1 MTRWTRRPNALAT
14 MGASPSPHHFQAF
27 RHAVSSLTPPL
38 TPRPRA
44 SAERPPARSP
54 LVTLAV
60 VTVLTGIGAGL
71 GGMLLALLLHAIQH
85 VAYGYG
91 AGHIIGKESFL
102 QGVTDTAP
110 WRRVAVLV
118 VCGLIGGG
126 GWWALYRYARPLV
139 SISAAIKPGGPRI
152 PLFST
157 TVHALLQI
165 VTVAMGSPLGREV
178 APREIGAA
186 IASWLSR
193 RTGLTAAERRVMIA
207 CGAGAG
213 LAAVYNVPLGG
224 AMFVLEV
231 LLGTFGWS
239 VAVPAIA
246 TSAIAAVVAWIGLGD
261 EQQYH
266 VPAYAINAQLV
277 VWSVLCGPIFGAAA
291 HGFSRVTSR
300 ARDASPKDW
309 RLPLYAVINFAG
321 IGVLAIWFPQLL
333 GNGKGPAGLSFDND
347 LGIGLA
353 AVLLVLRVLI
363 TTTTLRAGAKGGL
376 LTPGLA
382 NGALL
387 AIVIAGLA
395 NHVWPGLSAGTFAII
410 GAGAFLAASM
420 QMPITATVLIL
431 EFTHVNHD
439 LAIPLLLAVAGSVST
454 LRLLARAQRP
464 SRGAPAAPGERE
476 RRLAALREPTAREA
490 SD

>member
-1 MTRWTRRPNALAT
+1 M
-14 MGASPSPHHFQAF
+14 
-27 RHAVSSLTPPL
+27 SSLSPAP

-44 SAERPPARSP
+44 NTERPPARSP
-54 LVTLAV
+54 LATLAV
-60 VTVLTGIGAGL
+60 VTVLVGIGAGL
-71 GGMLLALLLHAIQH
+71 GGMLLALLLHWIQH
-85 VAYGYG
+85 VAYGYS
-91 AGHIIGKESFL
+91 AGHVISKESFL

-110 WRRVAVLV
+110 ARRVAVV
-118 VCGLIGGG
+118 VACGLIGGG

-139 SISAAIKPGGPRI
+139 SISAAIKPGGPRM
-152 PLFST
+152 PVFAT

-186 IASWLSR
+186 FASWLSK
-193 RTGLTAAERRVMIA
+193 RTGLTATERRVMIA

-224 AMFVLEV
+224 AVFVLEV

-239 VAVPAIA
+239 VVVPAIT
-246 TSAIAAVVAWIGLGD
+246 TSAIAAVVAWIGLGN

-266 VPAYAINAQLV
+266 VPAYGINAQLV
-277 VWSVLCGPIFGAAA
+277 VWSVLCGPLFGAAA
-291 HGFSRVTSR
+291 HGFSRMTNR

-309 RLPLYAVINFAG
+309 RLPLYAVLNFVG
-321 IGVLAIWFPQLL
+321 IGLLAIWFPQLL
-333 GNGKGPAGLSFDND
+333 GNGKGPAGLSFGDN
-347 LGIGLA
+347 LGVGLA
-353 AVLLVLRVLI
+353 AALLVLRVLI
-363 TTTTLRAGAKGGL
+363 TTTTLRAGIKGGL

-395 NHVWPGLSAGTFAII
+395 NPLWPGLSPGAFAIV

-420 QMPITATVLIL
+420 QMPVTAAVLVL

-439 LAIPLLLAVAGSVST
+439 LAIPMLLAIAGSVAT
-454 LRLLARAQRP
+454 LRLLTRTQRP
-464 SRGAPAAPGERE
+464 SRGVPAAMGDRE
-476 RRLAALREPTAREA
+476 RRLSALREPTARES